1 MKKSTYIVIMLLLC
15 SFTAFGQVYSFMN
28 TDSLVL
34 TLNYQDNDF
43 DIVYYGQKPIPK
55 KHQKLLCG
63 GGEELGYLFA
73 GGRWKKKGKQIIC
86 YDSLYGRYYRFEQI
100 DVYTLVTTNCTSFTT
115 KGEIFKLDGW
125 DNDNYCWG
133 DTSWKGS
140 KRDGM
145 WEYQVLSLSHT
156 DNHTD
161 SVFTY
166 IEEYNNDTLIHKY
179 LRKKRIRNRDTI
191 YPAEPLIE
199 LPIDFKFPE
208 KCNPVITPN

>member
-1 MKKSTYIVIMLLLC
+1 MLLLC

-55 KHQKLLCG
+55 KHKKLICYDDADFG
-63 GGEELGYLFA
+63 IGYSFA
-73 GGRWKKKGKQIIC
+73 IGRWKKNGKQIIC

>member
-1 MKKSTYIVIMLLLC
+1 MLLLC

-55 KHQKLLCG
+55 KHKKLICYDDADFG
-63 GGEELGYLFA
+63 IGYSFA
-73 GGRWKKKGKQIIC
+73 IGRWKKNGKQIIC

-100 DVYTLVTTNCTSFTT
+100 DVYTLVTTNYTAFTT